1 MPGLATPCLALLALT
16 GATAAGLSP
25 ANQPEPPAGDAAP
38 GLTIQVH
45 PEPIDITA
53 IETADDLLVALETA
67 DADLESLT
75 TDVRWA
81 QFFALAG
88 DMKVRTGTIAYR
100 ATPGTEGQPPRR
112 AFAITFTEKWVGDRI
127 APPERIDY
135 IFDGE
140 WFLERIW
147 SDHQAFKRQ
156 VVPPGRVADPLRIGE
171 GPFPIPVGQRREEI
185 LSRFEAELVDP
196 IESID
201 DRLVSFVEGG
211 EGTWCLSLTPHPH
224 LLEDTTWR
232 RIRVWY
238 SKADL
243 TPILAWTINAAEDES
258 YIQLINVE
266 RGAEVEDAAFR
277 TSVDD
282 DEEWDVFITPWQE
295 SAGGGGQ

>member
-1 MPGLATPCLALLALT
+1 MTGPTNAWLVCLALAGGAAI
-16 GATAAGLSP
+16 GATAAT
-25 ANQPEPPAGDAAP
+25 QPEPPAGDAAP
-38 GLTIQVH
+38 GPTLQVH

-53 IETADDLLVALETA
+53 IGTADDLLVALETA

-88 DMKVRTGTIAYR
+88 DMQVRTGTIAYR
-100 ATPGTEGQPPRR
+100 ATPTGEGQPPRR

-127 APPERIDY
+127 APAERIDY

-147 SDHQAFKRQ
+147 ADHQAFKRQ
-156 VVPPGRVADPLRIGE
+156 VVPPGRIADPLRIGE

-196 IESID
+196 IENID
-201 DRLVSFVEGG
+201 DRLVSFVEAGD
-211 EGTWCLSLTPHPH
+211 GTWCLSLTPHPH
-224 LLEDTTWR
+224 LVEDTTWR
-232 RIRVWY
+232 QIRVWY

-266 RGAEVEDAAFR
+266 RGAAVDDAAFR
-277 TSVDD
+277 TSVED
-282 DEEWDVFITPWQE
+282 DEQWDVFITPWQE
-295 SAGGGGQ
+295 SASGGQ